1 MSAAVQTEKPHH
13 LAAFER
19 YLGLG
24 PARSFKAVAEHLGRT
39 ETTVQRWARSFD
51 WRGRVQAH
59 DRAEAR
65 AAAPE
70 LPQRRAA
77 ADSPHH
83 ALVKGATVQFAR
95 RLAAGDVPVRLA
107 DLERLIKLDRWLNGE
122 GTDGPDAAP
131 ARHRT
136 RRVGA
141 LAARRVVGCVRDRSR
156 GGQRARRTRRTAPG
170 ARSGGAHP
178 AAHGGRSGA
187 TRAGGR
193 LTDALSSRLRS
204 GEEPLAQRRGFSS
217 YWRRGWEEKRLPG
230 VRILRTT
237 AQVERRGRRSL
248 GEGRLARRP

>member
-1 MSAAVQTEKPHH
+1 VSAAVQTEKPHH
-13 LAAFER
+13 LAAFEH

-70 LPQRRAA
+70 PTPRRAP

-131 ARHRT
+131 DPLATERAELERLPLAELWAAFEAEVT
-136 RRVGA
+136 AVNA
-141 LAARRVVGCVRDRSR
+141 LVAHDAGLQALEAEGRIRPLAVS
-156 GGQRARRTRRTAPG
+156 APG
-170 ARSGGAHP
+170 
-178 AAHGGRSGA
+178 
-187 TRAGGR
+187 R
-193 LTDALSSRLRS
+193 LV
-204 GEEPLAQRRGFSS
+204 P
-217 YWRRGWEEKRLPG
+217 
-230 VRILRTT
+230 
-237 AQVERRGRRSL
+237 
-248 GEGRLARRP
+248 GEG